1 MMTISIQMIMN
12 DYVNNTEA
20 RKSDVTSQIIELLFI
35 VINCIK
41 SIFIF
46 WCFFLSL
53 NITTLFLNMDLIYK
67 EKAAYYI

>member
-35 VINCIK
+35 VIKCNK
-41 SIFIF
+41 FIF
-46 WCFFLSL
+46 SFGCFFLSL

-67 EKAAYYI
+67 EKGAYYI